1 MQAYEKREKYE
12 ICNNAINQILKE
24 INIEDLDLDE
34 EIENMFQK
42 QQVNS

>member
-12 ICNNAINQILKE
+12 ISNNAINQILKE

-34 EIENMFQK
+34 EIENMF
-42 QQVNS
+42 

>member
-1 MQAYEKREKYE
+1 MQAYEEREKYE
-12 ICNNAINQILKE
+12 ISNNEINQILKE

>member
-12 ICNNAINQILKE
+12 ISNNAINQILKE